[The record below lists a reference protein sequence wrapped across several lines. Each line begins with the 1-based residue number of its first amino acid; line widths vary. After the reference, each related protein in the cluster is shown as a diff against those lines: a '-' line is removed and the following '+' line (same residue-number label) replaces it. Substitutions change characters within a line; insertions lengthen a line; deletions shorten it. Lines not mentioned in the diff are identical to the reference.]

1 MKSYNVRDS
10 YKLYKAE
17 RENPVDIK
25 IYVSIV
31 SGFVKFLIRKL
42 FQRGEIAL
50 PERMGIISILGKKS
64 KITIEEG
71 QIKGL
76 APDWKSTNELWERD
90 EEAKANKQLVFHF
103 NEETNGIRYRFF
115 WSKNRMMV
123 SNKTLYKLVMTRTNK
138 RELAKLIKEGKEYQ
152 IIR

>member
-25 IYVSIV
+25 VYVSII
-31 SGFVKFLIRKL
+31 SGFVKFLTRKL
-42 FQRGEIAL
+42 FQRGEITL
-50 PERMGIISILGKKS
+50 PERMGTINIVGKKS
-64 KITIEEG
+64 RITIEEG

-90 EEAKANKQLVFHF
+90 EEAKARKQLVFHF

-123 SNKTLYKLVMTRTNK
+123 SNKTLYRLVMTRTNK
-138 RELAKLIKEGKEYQ
+138 RDLAKLIKEGKEYQ
-152 IIR
+152 ILR